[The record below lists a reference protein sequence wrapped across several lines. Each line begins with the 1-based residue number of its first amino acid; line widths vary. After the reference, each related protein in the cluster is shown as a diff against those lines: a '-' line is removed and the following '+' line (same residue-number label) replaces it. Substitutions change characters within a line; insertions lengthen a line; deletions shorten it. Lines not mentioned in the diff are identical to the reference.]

1 MTNLE
6 LFYRTANFPIHPFS
20 SFSETGSL
28 VRPWCR
34 STASLSYLFTYL
46 FHPPP
51 GIDLS
56 AAAHADILFAKTKP
70 NGENDLVEYCDEK
83 GIKYVPF
90 KDFDEALPVVRAVVQ
105 GDLSVEKALSGES
118 MRL

>member
-1 MTNLE
+1 M
-6 LFYRTANFPIHPFS
+6 
-20 SFSETGSL
+20 
-28 VRPWCR
+28 
-34 STASLSYLFTYL
+34 
-46 FHPPP
+46 
-51 GIDLS
+51 S

-105 GDLSVEKALSGES
+105 GELSVEKALNGES
-118 MRL
+118 VKEDVMACVEGICE